1 MATTTF
7 KYNVRDKTGKVV
19 SGKLEGESRDAVSAK
34 LRQMGYIILDLD
46 EDRLAKLNKIQF
58 GTTVKIKDVTIF
70 ARQFATMINAGLS
83 LTKCLSILGSQA
95 ENKEFR
101 DIIGQLAK
109 DVEAGQSLSEAMM
122 KHQKIFPP
130 IFYNMV
136 RAGETGGVLDE
147 VLLRVADLFEA
158 DAELKGRIKSAMT
171 YPIAMLALVL
181 IILVAMMIFVVP
193 TFQKMFADMGGTLP
207 LPTQILVS
215 ISEGATSWPGLV
227 LVGVIIVSSFAFR
240 AWVGTESGR
249 YIWDGILLRAPIV
262 GSLQRKTAIA
272 RFTRTFGTLVAAGVP
287 ILSAMDIVADTAGNE
302 VVARALKNARGAIKE
317 GETIAKPLG
326 ESPVFPSMVVQ
337 MVAVGEE
344 TGALDQMLSKI
355 ADFYDSEV
363 SAAVDALT
371 SVIEPVMMA
380 TLGVIVGGMV
390 IALYMPMFQSITLI
404 K

>member
-1 MATTTF
+1 MATVTF

-19 SGKLEGESRDAVSAK
+19 SGKLEGENREAVATK
-34 LRQMGYIILDLD
+34 LRQMGYIVLDLD
-46 EDRLAKLNKIQF
+46 EDRLARLNKIQF
-58 GTTVKIKDVTIF
+58 GTTVKTKDVTIF
-70 ARQFATMINAGLS
+70 SRQFATMINAGLS
-83 LTKCLSILGSQA
+83 LTKCLSILGAQSESRELREVIA
-95 ENKEFR
+95 
-101 DIIGQLAK
+101 QLGR
-109 DVEAGQSLSEAMM
+109 DVEAGQSLSEAMV
-122 KHQKIFPP
+122 KHPKIFPP

-158 DAELKGRIKSAMT
+158 DASLKGRIKSAMT

-193 TFQKMFADMGGTLP
+193 TFEKMFSDMGGTLP
-207 LPTQILVS
+207 LPTQILVN
-215 ISEGATSWPGLV
+215 ISNGATSWPGLV
-227 LVGVIIVSSFAFR
+227 VVAVIIIIVVAFKM
-240 AWVGTESGR
+240 WVATDSGR
-249 YIWDGILLRAPIV
+249 FIWDGILLRMPIV
-262 GSLQRKTAIA
+262 GPLQRKTAIA
-272 RFTRTFGTLVAAGVP
+272 RFTRTFSTLVAAGVP

-317 GETIAKPLG
+317 GETIAKPLS

-355 ADFYDSEV
+355 ADFYDEEV
-363 SAAVDALT
+363 SQAVDALT